1 MDASRLPALGRQA
14 GGRDGRC
21 EFGRQGG
28 VRMAKPLTHVIPI
41 VADETADTGRFERPQ
56 LTAEDREAL
65 GELLRLVRAL
75 HARGVLSL
83 ASALLEKGD
92 EVLDILVHL
101 ANQPRAVR
109 GLKNLMVAA
118 ETLSV
123 VDLSRLSQVVE
134 GAAVGLQRAETQRE
148 TLAEPVGLFGLLST
162 LADPDVS
169 AGIRLLI
176 SALQGVGRAVRGE
189 AGGDAPGECRPSGE

>member
-1 MDASRLPALGRQA
+1 
-14 GGRDGRC
+14 
-21 EFGRQGG
+21 
-28 VRMAKPLTHVIPI
+28 MAKPLTHVIPI
-41 VADETADTGRFERPQ
+41 VADETADTGKFERPQ

-118 ETLSV
+118 ETLSA

-134 GAAVGLQRAETQRE
+134 GAAVGLQCAETQRE

-189 AGGDAPGECRPSGE
+189 AGGDAFGECRPSGE